1 MQNYVILA
9 NSDIDQKIS
18 TTGKQFPS
26 QPDTTERR
34 KTGNVLFF
42 FRISVVSC
50 GLYKP
55 CWFMFMFISMVL
67 DTTLVSSSFMVS
79 KFEIPTSTSPT
90 MLSTGEN
97 LSSIKIHFILTRWYC
112 LKLVNIVRFILEVN
126 IIDNSRIGHTFQI

>member
-26 QPDTTERR
+26 QPDTTEMR
-34 KTGNVLFF
+34 KTGNVLF

-97 LSSIKIHFILTRWYC
+97 LACIKIHFI
-112 LKLVNIVRFILEVN
+112 V
-126 IIDNSRIGHTFQI
+126 D